1 MYEGTVSLGFFFVLS
16 LNLTSATTL
25 IAPGMDLRYE
35 GSNLMFVWTCVSVAV
50 ILVVV

>member
-1 MYEGTVSLGFFFVLS
+1 MYVGKVSLGFYFGFR
-16 LNLTSATTL
+16 NLTSATTL

-35 GSNLMFVWTCVSVAV
+35 GSNLMFVWTCVSVVV